1 VPWRL
6 LILAVAFVVGLL
18 IAMGETGKWD
28 LILRFICIRIAEPV
42 NQTDAFEEYL
52 NRGEDT

>member
-1 VPWRL
+1 M